1 MKNRK
6 INETTAK
13 KKGNQSM
20 LGNSKTKSADASSPE
35 IVRHVSTNEHQPN
48 INLAYGM
55 NPSNLNTEIEND
67 FAYEVQRRFKPIY

>member
-6 INETTAK
+6 NIQTPPKKTGKQSMKAKNQKRVDVPMPETTRD
-13 KKGNQSM
+13 M
-20 LGNSKTKSADASSPE
+20 
-35 IVRHVSTNEHQPN
+35 STNEHQLS

-67 FAYEVQRRFKPIY
+67 FAFEVQRRFKPIY

>member
-6 INETTAK
+6 NIQTPPKKTGKQSMKAKNQKGVDLPMPETTRD
-13 KKGNQSM
+13 M
-20 LGNSKTKSADASSPE
+20 
-35 IVRHVSTNEHQPN
+35 STNEHQLN

-67 FAYEVQRRFKPIY
+67 FAFEVQRRFKPIY

>member
-6 INETTAK
+6 NIQTTPK
-13 KKGNQSM
+13 KTGKQSM
-20 LGNSKTKSADASSPE
+20 ETKNQKAVDVPMPE
-35 IVRHVSTNEHQPN
+35 ITRDMYTNEHQPY

-67 FAYEVQRRFKPIY
+67 FAFEVQRRFKPIY

>member
-6 INETTAK
+6 NIQTTPK
-13 KKGNQSM
+13 KTGKQSM
-20 LGNSKTKSADASSPE
+20 EAKNQKAVDAPMPE
-35 IVRHVSTNEHQPN
+35 ITRDMYTNEHQSN

-67 FAYEVQRRFKPIY
+67 FAFEVQRRFKPIY